1 MNIRKLVMW
10 ILGITLI
17 LIPVACAGGG
27 SDTEGKKP
35 ALQQESES
43 SVKSSASAVPPA
55 PTAPP
60 AGTTPQE
67 GSVQQEKPGK
77 QEWLTLTNK
86 DKIFSISVPA
96 HWETTIDLEKL
107 AVEHQALFAQMV
119 MVVFVGIDTQTG
131 SSVNVVLDMR
141 ALMSE
146 EPQPLDRDGYMQIQI
161 EDLKQQP
168 NFSGEISE
176 KEVTM
181 DGIKGTQLSYVVD
194 EEVETMINILLGNE
208 PRMVCGSLG
217 VLITGA
223 TLWADKYEIGESELA
238 IVETIFDSFRVL
250 PTAAMTPTCDDRK
263 ELSLLE

>member
-43 SVKSSASAVPPA
+43 SVESSASAVPPA

-119 MVVFVGIDTQTG
+119 MVVFVGIDPQTG
-131 SSVNVVLDMR
+131 SGVTFTLDMR

-161 EDLKQQP
+161 
-168 NFSGEISE
+168 
-176 KEVTM
+176 
-181 DGIKGTQLSYVVD
+181 
-194 EEVETMINILLGNE
+194 
-208 PRMVCGSLG
+208 
-217 VLITGA
+217 
-223 TLWADKYEIGESELA
+223 
-238 IVETIFDSFRVL
+238 
-250 PTAAMTPTCDDRK
+250 
-263 ELSLLE
+263 